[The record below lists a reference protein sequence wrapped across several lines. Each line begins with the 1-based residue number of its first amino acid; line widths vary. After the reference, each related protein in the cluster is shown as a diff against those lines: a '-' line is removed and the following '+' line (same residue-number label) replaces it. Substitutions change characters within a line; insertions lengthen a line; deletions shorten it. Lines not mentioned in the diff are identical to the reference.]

1 MKLNGAQVRDYLRR
15 PDPNRAGLLIHGAD
29 AVRVA
34 EARRTVL
41 PALLGPDAEE
51 EMRLSRLAADE
62 LRRDPAA
69 LQDAMQSA
77 GFFPGPR
84 AVWVEGA
91 TDGLADVL
99 AAALDSHR
107 PGDGA
112 VIATAGQLPAKS
124 KLRKLFEGHRS
135 AASIALYDDPPGR
148 PEVDEVL
155 KGAGIAADRDAV
167 AALLALAADGGP
179 AGLRQ
184 AVEKLALYRHGEDG
198 EASASDVAAI
208 APAPAE
214 PETDAILAA
223 VTDGDGAA
231 LARLLRRLPARSG
244 GPTGL
249 MIAALRHFRTLHA
262 VAVSGAGALRPPLFG
277 PRKVAAERAARQWG
291 ARRLEEALSI
301 LLETDLAL
309 RSAGARA
316 PAMPVAERTLVRL
329 AALARR

>member
-1 MKLNGAQVRDYLRR
+1 MKLNGAQAREELKR
-15 PDPNRAGLLIHGAD
+15 PDPDRAGLLIFGAD

-34 EARRTVL
+34 EARRTVV
-41 PALLGPDAEE
+41 PALLGPGAEE

-84 AVWVEGA
+84 AVWVEAA
-91 TDGLADVL
+91 TDGLADVIG
-99 AAALDSHR
+99 AALDAHR

-135 AASIALYDDPPGR
+135 AAAIALYDDPPGR
-148 PEVDEVL
+148 AEVEAAL
-155 KGAGIAADRDAV
+155 AGEGLAADRDAM
-167 AALLALAADGGP
+167 AALLALALDGGP

-184 AVEKLALYRHGEDG
+184 AVEKLALYRHGQDG
-198 EASASDVAAI
+198 AATAADIAAI

-223 VTDGDGAA
+223 VTEGDSAA
-231 LARLLRRLPARSG
+231 LARLMRRLPARSG
-244 GPTGL
+244 RPTGL

-262 VAVSGAGALRPPLFG
+262 VSVSGAGSLRPPLFG
-277 PRKVAAERAARQWG
+277 PRKAAAERAARQWG
-291 ARRLEEALSI
+291 ARRLEDAVAI

-316 PAMPVAERTLVRL
+316 PAMPVAERALVRL